1 MKKTIIAVLLAAIIL
16 IGTTYFVYMNLG
28 EILYDN
34 STPARELITETN
46 SSAKFETWLIRC
58 QNGGNHATLW
68 EMLLTFKV
76 ECIRK
81 TPQGYYVVMYL
92 DNGST
97 SYTFFGSNLEVSLEK
112 ENDLIA
118 GDFLSLSEMEAALAA
133 LEVDG
138 VLTQDAVWESELV
151 NRFIGTWL
159 KRTLVAPVQEGA
171 VILKFQG
178 YGSNEGELKSMEFLP
193 ETQWYDTCDA
203 EIPGNGE
210 MPPMAVLFPYIL
222 EIDRMAR

>member
-1 MKKTIIAVLLAAIIL
+1 MNRKIIAVLLAVIIL
-16 IGTTYFVYMNLG
+16 AATAYFVYTNIG

-34 STPARELITETN
+34 STPARELITVTN
-46 SSAKFETWLIRC
+46 SGEKFDEWLIRC
-58 QNGGNHATLW
+58 QNGGNHATLL
-68 EMLLTFKV
+68 EMLMTFDV

-81 TPQGYYVVMYL
+81 TPQGYYAVMYL

-97 SYTFFGSNLEVSLEK
+97 SYTFFDSNLEVSLTK
-112 ENDLIA
+112 TNNLIA

-138 VLTQDAVWESELV
+138 VFTEDALCNSELV
-151 NRFIGTWL
+151 ERFIGTAWKKL
-159 KRTLVAPVQEGA
+159 LVAPVQEGA
-171 VILKFQG
+171 VILKFQS
-178 YGSNEGELKSMEFLP
+178 YGSNQGVLKSMDFLT

-210 MPPMAVLFPYIL
+210 MPPMAVFFPYIL
-222 EIDRMAR
+222 EIDRLAE